1 MTEIN
6 EPNESRIQEE
16 TVSSLS
22 EDVDLK
28 SQKTVDENQNG
39 ESGTDDQKEAAS
51 DETVKVETSENGGET
66 QSNGLDHKDGEDEEA
81 KAVSSTDGEKMK
93 QNENPEAGEEKKKE
107 ENQAIKKKDESLG
120 SAVAKHYNEIPAGS
134 RETRKDSR
142 IFHLRNF
149 NNWIK
154 SVIINEYLDKI
165 KRRKRTSDD
174 INVLD
179 LGCGKGG
186 DLLKWDK
193 GRVDHVIMADIAA
206 TSVDQ
211 CKERYSKLERD
222 RRRGSHSRVFSTE
235 FFAADCTKEV
245 ISEKYKKKEI
255 KLDLTSCQFAFHYS
269 FESYDQ
275 ADIMLRNACQNLR
288 VGGYFI
294 GTTADSNKLVKRIKE
309 CKEADSFG
317 NSVFNIKSNHRDN
330 FPLFGSKYTF
340 FLEGVVDCPEFL
352 VHFPTMEALAAKY
365 NMKLVWKKNFH
376 EIFKE
381 HERQHS
387 TLLNKMNALETYPA
401 PANKTLLGGSESQYK
416 SACDYLER
424 KSCSQVGTLSADEW
438 EVAGLYVA
446 FAFEKMEEKS
456 ASTSHDSRK
465 RGRDH
470 SSDKRRSVSSSSSK
484 RSRKESATEE
494 VYEVKDE
501 IYEVKDEIYDAE
513 ADVATTTT
521 TSNDSKTE
529 EKKEEAAMETE
540 TKQEETVVKETT
552 EQPMESA
559 DSTQEAAETAE

>member
-1 MTEIN
+1 
-6 EPNESRIQEE
+6 
-16 TVSSLS
+16 
-22 EDVDLK
+22 
-28 SQKTVDENQNG
+28 
-39 ESGTDDQKEAAS
+39 
-51 DETVKVETSENGGET
+51 
-66 QSNGLDHKDGEDEEA
+66 
-81 KAVSSTDGEKMK
+81 
-93 QNENPEAGEEKKKE
+93 
-107 ENQAIKKKDESLG
+107 
-120 SAVAKHYNEIPAGS
+120 
-134 RETRKDSR
+134 
-142 IFHLRNF
+142 
-149 NNWIK
+149 
-154 SVIINEYLDKI
+154 
-165 KRRKRTSDD
+165 
-174 INVLD
+174 
-179 LGCGKGG
+179 
-186 DLLKWDK
+186 
-193 GRVDHVIMADIAA
+193 
-206 TSVDQ
+206 
-211 CKERYSKLERD
+211 
-222 RRRGSHSRVFSTE
+222 
-235 FFAADCTKEV
+235 
-245 ISEKYKKKEI
+245 
-255 KLDLTSCQFAFHYS
+255 
-269 FESYDQ
+269 
-275 ADIMLRNACQNLR
+275 
-288 VGGYFI
+288 
-294 GTTADSNKLVKRIKE
+294 
-309 CKEADSFG
+309 
-317 NSVFNIKSNHRDN
+317 
-330 FPLFGSKYTF
+330 
-340 FLEGVVDCPEFL
+340 
-352 VHFPTMEALAAKY
+352 MEALAAKY

-376 EIFKE
+376 EIFNE

-401 PANKTLLGGSESQYK
+401 PTSKTLLGGSESQYK

-470 SSDKRRSVSSSSSK
+470 SSDKRRSESSSSSK